1 MLVGVWRPFLPVS
14 RGAAAATSEP
24 ARPHTCAAR
33 RVMVSSRRGENRGSR
48 PGAQPPSGEVIDTLP
63 LKGEPQCQARWFHRR
78 MESNQD
84 FRGNHP
90 ITVAT
95 F

>member
-1 MLVGVWRPFLPVS
+1 MCSQACDGQQQ
-14 RGAAAATSEP
+14 A
-24 ARPHTCAAR
+24 
-33 RVMVSSRRGENRGSR
+33 GENRGSQ

-63 LKGEPQCQARWFHRR
+63 LKGNLIASPDGSRDGWNPSGPE
-78 MESNQD
+78 QD